1 MKKGLS
7 LLLVSAAFATPM
19 FAVENGTQ
27 MLTSVN
33 ETAVTTETAITD
45 SVAQKEQT
53 TWEKIISHMP
63 KFSGYLQ
70 TGWNWSKTSA
80 TGSRANSSFQ
90 AKRLRLIMDG
100 NVGEK
105 VDFRLQIEAFNG
117 IAGSTNGNGQK
128 TVQVMDAFATLKLM
142 PELKIRAGQFYTPLG
157 YENYD
162 ISPKTLET
170 VDFSNIVYRMACR
183 NPYEYNVIDYGRDLG
198 VMIMGDAFDSGKGF
212 RYLHYDLALTNGSL
226 PTKDDRNSSKD
237 VYASVTVRPM
247 KYFNIKTTYN
257 YGRYS
262 TQNIGGTPGVP
273 GVPAVPAV
281 AGVGSGKYSPMNRMV
296 VGAWYNDP
304 QGLDLRAEYGLM
316 KSKVDGIK
324 FIDEQGAYFLAAYHL
339 NKWLPMVRWDM
350 YKDSSEQGA
359 AGVVTGNNK
368 TTTNNYNR
376 ILLGVNYQLYKNVT
390 IQFNYH
396 HYFYNKDVEA
406 ANGYAATNQIQ
417 LMGRFAF

>member
-80 TGSRANSSFQ
+80 TGSRASSSFQ

-183 NPYEYNVIDYGRDLG
+183 NPYEYNVVDYGRDLG

-262 TQNIGGTPGVP
+262 TQNIGGTPGV
-273 GVPAVPAV
+273 
-281 AGVGSGKYSPMNRMV
+281 GSGKYSPMNRMV

-316 KSKVDGIK
+316 KSKVDGVK
-324 FIDEQGAYFLAAYHL
+324 FIDEQGAYFLAAYHI

>member
-183 NPYEYNVIDYGRDLG
+183 NPYEYNLVDYGRDLG

-262 TQNIGGTPGVP
+262 TQTIGGIPGVTGAP
-273 GVPAVPAV
+273 GVT
-281 AGVGSGKYSPMNRMV
+281 GVGYGKYSPMNRMV

-316 KSKVDGIK
+316 KSKVNGIK

>member
-19 FAVENGTQ
+19 FAVESGTQ

-262 TQNIGGTPGVP
+262 TQNIGGTPGV
-273 GVPAVPAV
+273 
-281 AGVGSGKYSPMNRMV
+281 GSGKYSPMNRMV

-316 KSKVDGIK
+316 KSKVDGVK
-324 FIDEQGAYFLAAYHL
+324 FIDEQGAYFLAAYHI

>member
-80 TGSRANSSFQ
+80 TGSRASSSFQ

-262 TQNIGGTPGVP
+262 TQNIGGST
-273 GVPAVPAV
+273 
-281 AGVGSGKYSPMNRMV
+281 GVGSGKYSPMNRMV

-316 KSKVDGIK
+316 KSKVDGVK
-324 FIDEQGAYFLAAYHL
+324 FIDEQGAYFLAAYHI

-368 TTTNNYNR
+368 ATTNNYNR
-376 ILLGVNYQLYKNVT
+376 VLVGVNYQLFKNVT

-396 HYFYNKDVEA
+396 HYFYNKDVKA
-406 ANGYAATNQIQ
+406 ANGYAANNQIQ

>member
-80 TGSRANSSFQ
+80 TGSRASSSFQ

-262 TQNIGGTPGVP
+262 TQNIGGTPGV
-273 GVPAVPAV
+273 
-281 AGVGSGKYSPMNRMV
+281 GSGKYSPMNRMV

-316 KSKVDGIK
+316 KSKVNGIK
-324 FIDEQGAYFLAAYHL
+324 FINEQGAYFLAAYHL

>member
-262 TQNIGGTPGVP
+262 TQNIGGST
-273 GVPAVPAV
+273 
-281 AGVGSGKYSPMNRMV
+281 GVGSGKYSPMNRMV

-359 AGVVTGNNK
+359 AGVVIGNNK
-368 TTTNNYNR
+368 TTTITTTSITR
-376 ILLGVNYQLYKNVT
+376 TWKLQTVTLLPTK
-390 IQFNYH
+390 FS
-396 HYFYNKDVEA
+396 
-406 ANGYAATNQIQ
+406 
-417 LMGRFAF
+417 